1 MQNYQNTPVA
11 QWFLKRDE
19 NKRMDRETAQ
29 VSLKHTV

>member
-19 NKRMDRETAQ
+19 NA
-29 VSLKHTV
+29 SLKIEGWMANWLR

>member
-19 NKRMDRETAQ
+19 NASLQINGWMEKRLR
-29 VSLKHTV
+29 